1 MKLQQLGK
9 SELKITELT
18 FGAWAIGGWMW
29 GGADKND
36 AIEALKEAVNS
47 GMTSIDTAAVYGF
60 GTSEEIVGEAV
71 KGQRDKVQILT
82 KYGLRWDIQKG
93 EFYFASVDNNGKPVN
108 IYKYAGKESVI
119 HECELSLKR
128 MKTDYIDLY
137 QIHWPDLT
145 TPVEETME
153 AVEQL
158 MQQGKIRAAG
168 VCNYSAE
175 ETAAADNV
183 ISLASN
189 QVPYSMINR
198 DIEKDVVPYCIENN
212 IGILAYSPLQRGV
225 LTGKFTSDHKFNE
238 GDNRAD
244 LPYFKGENLKKIN
257 AFLDKIKPLANDKNA
272 SLSQLVI
279 NWTLNQPGITV
290 ALVGARNAG
299 QVKENIKAAEI
310 QLNDDE
316 LSFINKELE
325 KLKLNI

>member
-1 MKLQQLGK
+1 MKLKQLGK

-29 GGADKND
+29 GGSDKDD
-36 AIEALKEAVNS
+36 AIKALQEAVSN

-82 KYGLRWDIQKG
+82 KYGLRWDLQKG
-93 EFYFASVDNNGKPVN
+93 KFYFASVDNNGNPVK

-128 MKTDYIDLY
+128 LNTDYIDLY
-137 QIHWPDLT
+137 QIHWPDVT
-145 TPVEETME
+145 TPIEETME

-158 MQQGKIRAAG
+158 LQQGKIRAAG

-175 ETAAADNV
+175 ETTGADNA

-189 QVPYSMINR
+189 QVPYSMVKR
-198 DIEKDVVPYCIENN
+198 DIEKDVVPYCIKHN

-225 LTGKFTSDHKFNE
+225 LTGKFTDDHQFNK

-244 LPYFKGENLKKIN
+244 LPYFKGENLRKIN
-257 AFLDKIKPLANDKNA
+257 AFLDKLRPLANDKNA
-272 SLSQLVI
+272 TLSQLVI

-299 QVKENIKAAEI
+299 QVKENISAAEI

-316 LSFINKELE
+316 LTFINKELE
-325 KLKLNI
+325 KLKLNL